1 MYAWILGSWFRRLVA
16 GNRGLH
22 ADGEEDRI
30 SRRHYSLNRRA
41 TCRDNGQFVTGEL
54 RYMIPRSVELRLGVE
69 NASEDNLLV
78 RQISKGFETI
88 IGALGAP

>member
-1 MYAWILGSWFRRLVA
+1 
-16 GNRGLH
+16 
-22 ADGEEDRI
+22 
-30 SRRHYSLNRRA
+30 
-41 TCRDNGQFVTGEL
+41 
-54 RYMIPRSVELRLGVE
+54 MIPRSVELRLGVE